1 MIAHTTFVSAELHV
15 KVRIL
20 GTRGVPAQ
28 HGGFETFAEHLS
40 LYLRSRAHQVA
51 VYCQVDD
58 ADDAGEDEWCGV
70 ERIKIHAPDTPLG
83 TMQFDLESV
92 LHARA
97 RDGVI
102 LTLGYNTAIFSLIY
116 VLSGRKSVMNMDGIE
131 WARDKWSPAQRLW
144 LRLNEF
150 CGAKLS
156 THLIA
161 DHPEIGKHLQKLVPS
176 EKITVIPYGAEV
188 ALDADARC
196 LEPFQCQPYEFAVC
210 IARPEPENSI
220 LEIVQAFSKQPRGYP
235 LLVLGNLHPETN
247 AYHRSLLEG
256 ASPEVRFPGAIY
268 EKGTITA
275 LRTFAKFYVHGHRV
289 GGTNPSLVEALAH
302 GSPIVAQRNRFNEW
316 VAGPEAR
323 YFGSQEE
330 LEQILLELETQADQL
345 DRMRQASKHQ
355 HALMFPLL
363 KVHEQYEALLE
374 QFAHGKRLVPREG
387 SGPVHAGL

>member
-1 MIAHTTFVSAELHV
+1 MARTTFVSAELYL

-40 LYLRSRAHQVA
+40 LYLRSRAHQVT

-58 ADDAGEDEWCGV
+58 PADAGEDEWCGV
-70 ERIKIHAPDTPLG
+70 ERIKIHAPDTPMG
-83 TMQFDLESV
+83 TMKFDLHSV

-102 LTLGYNTAIFSLIY
+102 LTLGYNTAIFSLLY

-131 WARDKWSPAQRLW
+131 WAREKWSRAQRLW
-144 LRLNEF
+144 LRANEF

-161 DHPEIGKHLQKLVPS
+161 DHPEIGKHLQTLVPS
-176 EKITVIPYGAEV
+176 KKITVIPYGAEV
-188 ALDADARC
+188 ALDADPAC
-196 LEPFQCQPYEFAVC
+196 LAPFGCQPYEFAVC

-220 LEIVQAFSKQPRGYP
+220 LEIVQAFSKQRRGYP

-247 AYHRSLLEG
+247 AYHRSLIEI
-256 ASPEVRFPGAIY
+256 ASDEVRFPGAIY
-268 EKGTITA
+268 DKGTVTA

-316 VAGPEAR
+316 VAGPQAR
-323 YFGSQEE
+323 YFASQEE
-330 LEQILLELETQADQL
+330 LEQILLEFETQAGQL
-345 DRMRQASKHQ
+345 DQMRQASKHQ
-355 HALMFPLL
+355 HAAMFPLL

-374 QFAHGKRLVPREG
+374 QFAHGKRFAPREG